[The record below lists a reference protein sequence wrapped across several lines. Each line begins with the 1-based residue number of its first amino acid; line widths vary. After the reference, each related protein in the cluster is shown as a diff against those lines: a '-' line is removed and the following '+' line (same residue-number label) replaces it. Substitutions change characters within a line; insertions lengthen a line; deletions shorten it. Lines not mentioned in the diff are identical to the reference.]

1 MIDEKSIEDNTQKA
15 IDKAKDE
22 GTREQMR
29 EDAEEF
35 GAAEM
40 PFPSVEE
47 MKKDFKESQEA
58 DNEMNFEAY
67 R

>member
-1 MIDEKSIEDNTQKA
+1 MIDEKSIEENTQKA
-15 IDKAKDE
+15 IDRAKDE

-35 GAAEM
+35 GTTEK
-40 PFPSVEE
+40 PFPSVDE

-58 DNEMNFEAY
+58 DNEMNFEAGL
-67 R
+67 